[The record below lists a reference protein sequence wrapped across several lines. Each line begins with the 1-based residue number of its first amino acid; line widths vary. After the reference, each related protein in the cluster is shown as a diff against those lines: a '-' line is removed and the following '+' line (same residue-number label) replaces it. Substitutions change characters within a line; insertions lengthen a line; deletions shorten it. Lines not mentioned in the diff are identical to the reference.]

1 MKFDGIIFDLD
12 GTLWN
17 STKAICDTWN
27 VVLARY
33 PELNRSMT
41 IEELYGCM
49 GLQMYD
55 ISAKLFPNLS
65 KDMQKKLMDECCEY
79 ENEYLSIHG
88 GELYEGLEEVLIT
101 LSAKCPLFIVSNCQ
115 DGYIECFL
123 KAHNLSKYFV
133 DTECWGR
140 TRVSKGESNKILMNR
155 NNLTHPVYVGDTV
168 GDAQSAIDAGIPF
181 VYAAYGFGSVNQ
193 YEYMINSI
201 KELLTIKDFK

>member
-27 VVLARY
+27 VVLVRY
-33 PELNRSMT
+33 PELNRRMT
-41 IEELYGCM
+41 VEELYECM

-101 LSAKCPLFIVSNCQ
+101 LSGKCPLFIVSNCQ

-193 YEYMINSI
+193 YEYAINSI
-201 KELLTIKDFK
+201 KELLTMKDFI

>member
-33 PELNRSMT
+33 PELNRRMT
-41 IEELYGCM
+41 VEELYECM

-65 KDMQKKLMDECCEY
+65 KEMQKKLMDECCEY

-123 KAHNLSKYFV
+123 KAHNLSNYFV

-181 VYAAYGFGSVNQ
+181 VYAAYGFGSVHQ